1 MDKLGLWAV
10 AVVTAAIAGA
20 GCVRSQ
26 EQLRS
31 VPDLTAAMYLGVEGS
46 PCVRLLTLQGELGC
60 ANPSRYTVSAPL
72 KHLKS
77 PNETVV
83 DQYAILISGSDF
95 GAFLQRTLLDSTLEN
110 NVAGVLVMYDGEDT
124 RQTHSLQGFSP
135 GNTFPL
141 AQFAP
146 YKDKAYPWNPSGL
159 GLVSKRFSF
168 PVHLLDANSTETIV
182 EFAAM
187 NERRSFKRPLYVAEM
202 SFIMQTTKSEINNT
216 AACLASLT
224 CLPLGGYSVFSA
236 LPSFPAERVDTQKE
250 VIIAMAS
257 VDAASFFRDVA
268 PGADS
273 ALALS
278 HCWQLWMPLRVKG
291 SFTSLVSSL
300 AFWFSLKESWGYLGS
315 RQFLAQLTGGNKTLV
330 DFELSNVKQVL
341 EIGSVG
347 RALTEE
353 TLTLYTHRQSGQDK
367 LTDEIHSAL
376 VAAAE
381 KVANTRVLPASVSNP
396 GLPPSSLMAFLGHR
410 PSLAGVVLEEFDQT
424 FKNPFYHSRFDDE
437 GNINATAITKAATI
451 VARSL
456 HLLAGGTG
464 DAAAN
469 IVCNSTLVEELLQ
482 CFLSSDPGLLCPLVA
497 DYITPSST
505 RASQY
510 SGVFLGAPSQDPDP
524 AYIHDTI
531 RFAYNFLANKT
542 SAAALE
548 THDGLGSRGDPP
560 TSCSRTS
567 ECRQGEVCVA
577 ARWNAKGVCMLSSAR
592 YIPAHSPRVKHDGS
606 GWLLLESETTM
617 DAVDHVFTESFWS
630 TLTVR
635 AYLQDEK
642 SQDEWILQLGVVV
655 AVLSVLIV
663 ASARTIYGKRLK
675 NA

>member
-1 MDKLGLWAV
+1 MGTLGLWAI
-10 AVVTAAIAGA
+10 AVVMAAVAGA
-20 GCVRSQ
+20 GGVRSQ
-26 EQLRS
+26 EQLGS
-31 VPDLTAAMYLGVEGS
+31 VPDLTAAMYVGVEGS
-46 PCVRLLTLQGELGC
+46 PCVRLLTVQGELGC
-60 ANPSRYTVSAPL
+60 ANPSRYTVSAPI

-83 DQYAILISGSDF
+83 DRSAILISGSDF
-95 GAFLQRTLLDSTLEN
+95 GAFLQRTLLDSTLEK
-110 NVAGVLVMYDGEDT
+110 NVAGVLVMYDGEGT

-135 GNTFPL
+135 GDTFPL

-146 YKDKAYPWNPSGL
+146 YKDKAYPWNPFGL
-159 GLVSKRFSF
+159 GLVSKRFPF
-168 PVHLLDANSTETIV
+168 PVHLLDSNSTETIV
-182 EFAAM
+182 EFSAV
-187 NERRSFKRPLYVAEM
+187 NERRTFQRPLYVAEM
-202 SFIMQTTKSEINNT
+202 SFIMQTTKSETNNT

-236 LPSFPAERVDTQKE
+236 LPSFPAERADSQKE
-250 VIIAMAS
+250 VVIAMAS

-273 ALALS
+273 PLSGFVALLAAVDALTS
-278 HCWQLWMPLRVKG
+278 QVGVHQLSKQLG
-291 SFTSLVSSL
+291 FLVL
-300 AFWFSLKESWGYLGS
+300 LGESWGYLGS
-315 RQFLAQLTGGNKTLV
+315 RQFLAQLTGVNRTVV
-330 DFELSNVKQVL
+330 DFELSNIKQVL

-347 RALTEE
+347 RALTEG
-353 TLTLYTHRQSGQDK
+353 TLTLYTHRQSGQDKK

-381 KVANTRVLPASVSNP
+381 KVANTKVLPASLSNP
-396 GLPPSSLMAFLGHR
+396 GIPPSSLMAFLGHR

-437 GNINATAITKAATI
+437 GNVNAMAITKAATVI
-451 VARSL
+451 ARSL
-456 HLLAGGTG
+456 HLLAGGTR

-469 IVCNSTLVEELLQ
+469 IECNSTLVEELLQ
-482 CFLSSDPGLLCPLVA
+482 CFLTSDPGLLCPLVA
-497 DYITPSST
+497 SYITPSST

-542 SAAALE
+542 SAAALGM
-548 THDGLGSRGDPP
+548 HDGLERRDDP
-560 TSCSRTS
+560 
-567 ECRQGEVCVA
+567 Q
-577 ARWNAKGVCMLSSAR
+577 R

-606 GWLLLESETTM
+606 GWQLLEGGTTM
-617 DAVDHVFTESFWS
+617 DAVDPVFTESFWS

-642 SQDEWILQLGVVV
+642 SQDDWILQVGVVV
-655 AVLSVLIV
+655 TMLSVLIV

-675 NA
+675 SA